1 MGCQGATT
9 SPRAAAAAAYRGWVI
24 SPTLRYERGILV
36 LLDQRLLPG
45 ERRELRCTTAAAA
58 ADASRSMAVRGA
70 PAIGVA
76 AAHAVAVAAR
86 AAAAEGGDPAAVRGA
101 AEDACAVL
109 ETARPT
115 AVNLAGAVH
124 RMRRAVMRDAALN
137 SGADVAEALEA
148 EAAALERYETDACA
162 AMGRHGAELLGENAR
177 VLVHCN
183 AGSLATPGMGTA
195 LAPVYEAHARGTL
208 DVVFVGETRPRL
220 QGSRLTAY
228 ELGEAGI
235 PHLVIVDSLAATLML
250 HGAVD
255 AVLVGADRIAAN
267 GDVANKVGTYS
278 LAVATAHHG
287 LPFYVVAPTT
297 TVDPACETGADIP
310 IEERDPAEV
319 LELAGERVAP
329 PRTRALNPAFD
340 VTPASLVTALVTER
354 GVASPVTSSTV
365 GGLLRRS

>member
-1 MGCQGATT
+1 M
-9 SPRAAAAAAYRGWVI
+9 S
-24 SPTLRYERGILV
+24 SSTLRYERGTLV
-36 LLDQRLLPG
+36 LLDQRLLPA
-45 ERRELRCTTAAAA
+45 ERRELRCTTAEEAAEA
-58 ADASRSMAVRGA
+58 IRSMAVRGA

-86 AAAAEGGDPAAVRGA
+86 AAAAGGGDPAVVRRA

-115 AVNLAGAVH
+115 AVNLAAAVH
-124 RMRRAVMRDAALN
+124 RMRRAVMRDAAL
-137 SGADVAEALEA
+137 SGGADVAEALEA
-148 EAAALERYETDACA
+148 EAAELERYEVDACA

-183 AGSLATPGMGTA
+183 AGSLATPGIGTA

-208 DVVFVGETRPRL
+208 DVVFVDETRPRL

-267 GDVANKVGTYS
+267 GDVANKVGTYA
-278 LAVATAHHG
+278 LAVVTAHHG
-287 LPFYVVAPTT
+287 LPFYVVAPTST
-297 TVDPACETGADIP
+297 DDLACETGADIP

-329 PRTRALNPAFD
+329 AQTRALNPAFD

-365 GGLLRRS
+365 GGLLRRF

>member
-1 MGCQGATT
+1 MMRRRDGPAGLE
-9 SPRAAAAAAYRGWVI
+9 YRGAVAP
-24 SPTLRYERGILV
+24 SPPSTLRYERGTLV

-45 ERRELRCTTAAAA
+45 ERRELRCTSAEEAAEAI
-58 ADASRSMAVRGA
+58 RVMAVRGA
-70 PAIGVA
+70 PAIGIA
-76 AAHAVAVAAR
+76 AAHGVAVAAR
-86 AAAAEGGDPAAVRGA
+86 AAADAGGDPAGVREA
-101 AEDACAVL
+101 AEQACALL

-124 RMRRAVMRDAALN
+124 RMRRTVMRDAALTTG
-137 SGADVAEALEA
+137 GAVAEALEL
-148 EAAALERYETDACA
+148 EAAAVEQFEVEACA
-162 AMGRHGAELLGENAR
+162 AMGRHGAELLGDSAR

-183 AGSLATPGMGTA
+183 AGSLATVGMGTA
-195 LAPVYEAHARGTL
+195 LAPIYEAHARGRL
-208 DVVFVGETRPRL
+208 DVVFVDETRPRL

-267 GDVANKVGTYS
+267 GDVANKVGTYA
-278 LAVATAHHG
+278 LAVACAHHSV
-287 LPFYVVAPTT
+287 PFFVVAPTT
-297 TVDPACETGADIP
+297 TIDPACETGADIP

-319 LELAGERVAP
+319 LEVAGARVAP
-329 PRTRALNPAFD
+329 EHTRALNPAFD

-365 GGLLRRS
+365 GGLTGR

>member
-1 MGCQGATT
+1 M
-9 SPRAAAAAAYRGWVI
+9 SPSA
-24 SPTLRYERGILV
+24 TLRYEDGTLV

-45 ERRELRCTTAAAA
+45 RRQELRCATAVDVAEAI
-58 ADASRSMAVRGA
+58 RTMAVRGA

-76 AAHAVAVAAR
+76 AAHGVAVAAR
-86 AAAAEGGDPAAVRGA
+86 AAAEAGGDPSVVRRA

-115 AVNLAGAVH
+115 AINLAGAVH
-124 RMRRAVMRDAALN
+124 RMRRAVMRDAGLP
-137 SGADVAEALEA
+137 SGADVAEALES
-148 EAAALERYETDACA
+148 EAAALERFEAEACT
-162 AMGRHGAELLGENAR
+162 AMGRHGAELLGDNAR

-183 AGSLATPGMGTA
+183 AGSLATVGSGTA

-208 DVVFVGETRPRL
+208 DVVFVDETRPRL
-220 QGSRLTAY
+220 QGARLTAY

-278 LAVATAHHG
+278 LAVACAHHG

-319 LELAGERVAP
+319 LELGGDLIAP
-329 PRTRALNPAFD
+329 ASTRALNPAFD
-340 VTPASLVTALVTER
+340 VTPASLVTALVTEH
-354 GVASPVTSSTV
+354 GVASPVTGQTIA
-365 GGLLRRS
+365 GLMRR

>member
-1 MGCQGATT
+1 M
-9 SPRAAAAAAYRGWVI
+9 AAAYGCAVSS
-24 SPTLRYERGILV
+24 SPTLRYEHGTLV

-45 ERRELRCTTAAAA
+45 ARRELRCTTAAEAA
-58 ADASRSMAVRGA
+58 EAIRSMAVRGA

-76 AAHAVAVAAR
+76 AAHGVAVAGR
-86 AAAAEGGDPAAVRGA
+86 AAAVAGGGPSEVRGA
-101 AEDACAVL
+101 AEDACALL

-115 AVNLAGAVH
+115 AVNLAGAIH
-124 RMRRAVMRDAALN
+124 RMRLALMRDAGLI
-137 SGADVAEALEA
+137 SGAEVAAVLEA
-148 EAAALERYETDACA
+148 EAAELERFEVDACA
-162 AMGRHGAELLGENAR
+162 AMGRHGAELLGDNAR

-183 AGSLATPGMGTA
+183 AGSLATPGIGTA
-195 LAPVYEAHARGTL
+195 LAPIYEAHARGTL
-208 DVVFVGETRPRL
+208 DVVFVDETRPRL

-267 GDVANKVGTYS
+267 GDVANKVGTYA
-278 LAVATAHHG
+278 LAVACAHHG

-319 LELAGERVAP
+319 LEIAGERVAP
-329 PRTRALNPAFD
+329 ALTRALNPAFD

-354 GVASPVTSSTV
+354 GVASPVTSSTIE
-365 GGLLRRS
+365 GLVRR